1 MKTDEIT
8 TMANTLKELNE
19 SYVDLLQSVKGTIEE
34 VKSTKKLWRDG
45 NQSRLIKLGLA
56 LIVFPEPTPISETI
70 GTCLVAAGAIQKGIR
85 SRTLYV
91 EDMYKTFQDVLKDA
105 WTTKQRLRI

>member
-70 GTCLVAAGAIQKGIR
+70 GTCLVTAGAIQKGIR

-91 EDMYKTFQDVLKDA
+91 EDVYRTLQDVLKDM

>member
-70 GTCLVAAGAIQKGIR
+70 GTCLVTAGAIQKGIR

-91 EDMYKTFQDVLKDA
+91 EDVYRTLQDVLKDM
-105 WTTKQRLRI
+105 WTTKQGLRI